1 MLETYAKMLGYNTAG
16 ILSRITEGRNFQI
29 QLSGLPPSE
38 PPTCE
43 LAVSI
48 DFDGFTD
55 DDECKRVSGRMTC
68 GAIRFADIRPLLTGI
83 AAHLGLEAAILE
95 TEAGPQNI
103 LNEFLNIVIGQTGAD
118 WAEHGFEMNFS
129 TPRALSGQ
137 ALPIVNQ
144 EDQAFHVIVSDL
156 AGIRVD
162 IVLVFSDQSRP
173 VA

>member
-16 ILSRITEGRNFQI
+16 ILRRITDGRDFQI
-29 QLSGLPPSE
+29 QLSGLPPSK

-48 DFDGFTD
+48 DFEGFMD
-55 DDECKRVSGRMTC
+55 DAGKKVSGRMTC
-68 GAIRFADIRPLLTGI
+68 GSIRFTDIRPLLTGI
-83 AAHLGLEAAILE
+83 AAHLGLEEAILE
-95 TEAGPQNI
+95 TETGPQNI

-129 TPRALSGQ
+129 TPCALSGQ
-137 ALPIVNQ
+137 SLPILNPD
-144 EDQAFHVIVSDL
+144 DQAFHVVVSDL
-156 AGIRVD
+156 AGIQVD
-162 IVLVFSDQSRP
+162 IVVVFNDRGRP